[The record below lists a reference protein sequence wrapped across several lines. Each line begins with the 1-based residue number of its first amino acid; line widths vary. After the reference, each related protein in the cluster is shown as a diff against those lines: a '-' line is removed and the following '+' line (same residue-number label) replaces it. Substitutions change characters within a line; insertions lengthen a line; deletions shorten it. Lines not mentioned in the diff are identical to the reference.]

1 MGNIKTIS
9 NLDTIYI
16 FELSIIVQLSQK
28 IQKITL
34 KEPLLTYFLRYF
46 LATIKAYC
54 WKKVSAHWNSI

>member
-1 MGNIKTIS
+1 MDNIKTIS

-54 WKKVSAHWNSI
+54 